1 MVHLLSADVHFLSI
15 SAERAHTATNGQ
27 NKMFI
32 DFLEKQ
38 LFLFIV
44 SNQLLRDSA

>member
-1 MVHLLSADVHFLSI
+1 MVNLLSAEVVQVLSN
-15 SAERAHTATNGQ
+15 SAERADTATNGQ

-38 LFLFIV
+38 LFCFDC
-44 SNQLLRDSA
+44 Q